1 MRGMLEKLQ
10 SCMTDVLAM
19 LKEVKE
25 AVSAGQGA
33 DQCSAGK
40 KVEDPADELREM
52 AESRAKAWLAE
63 NSAADA
69 WTAELKEVEES
80 RENSSGVEIMLTCS
94 EVELLTEERT
104 HAGIVSP
111 SQNVRERSS
120 MRQES
125 QREALDKMDGTIWD
139 GLQGAKDESD
149 SLRQVESKVTQ
160 LQERIKGE
168 IRAEAPDATLAAD
181 TRVQEW
187 SFTLDERVTAVVR
200 QLDEK
205 VLEFSEQLAEAAKK
219 LKAREDD
226 CDSLRAAGSRLQARA
241 GQLEAR
247 SIPRSSS

>member
-1 MRGMLEKLQ
+1 M
-10 SCMTDVLAM
+10 
-19 LKEVKE
+19 
-25 AVSAGQGA
+25 
-33 DQCSAGK
+33 
-40 KVEDPADELREM
+40 
-52 AESRAKAWLAE
+52 
-63 NSAADA
+63 
-69 WTAELKEVEES
+69 KEVEES
-80 RENSSGVEIMLTCS
+80 RENSSGAEIMLTRK

-125 QREALDKMDGTIWD
+125 QRKVLDKMDGTIWD

-149 SLRQVESKVTQ
+149 SLRQVESQVTQ

-168 IRAEAPDATLAAD
+168 IRAEAPDATLVAAD

-226 CDSLRAAGSRLQARA
+226 CDSLRAAGSRLQARG

-247 SIPRSSS
+247 SIARSSS

>member
-1 MRGMLEKLQ
+1 M
-10 SCMTDVLAM
+10 
-19 LKEVKE
+19 
-25 AVSAGQGA
+25 
-33 DQCSAGK
+33 
-40 KVEDPADELREM
+40 
-52 AESRAKAWLAE
+52 
-63 NSAADA
+63 
-69 WTAELKEVEES
+69 AELKEFEES
-80 RENSSGVEIMLTCS
+80 RENSSGAESMLTCS

-111 SQNVRERSS
+111 SQILRERSS

-149 SLRQVESKVTQ
+149 SLRARLEQVQSQVTQ

-168 IRAEAPDATLAAD
+168 IRAEAPDATFATD

-200 QLDEK
+200 QLDDK
-205 VLEFSEQLAEAAKK
+205 VLAFSEQLAEAAKK

-226 CDSLRAAGSRLQARA
+226 CDSLRAAGSRLQAL
-241 GQLEAR
+241 G
-247 SIPRSSS
+247 S